1 MRKLNILKAL
11 VDFLF
16 FITIIPSIFGM
27 PLILMLLIMPEQVPV
42 TYNDKS
48 MGLESLSLA
57 EVVVIVFA
65 IYVGY
70 LFQVYAVYL
79 FRKTLELFRKRII
92 FDERVIKYLDQTGKA
107 ILIGHTIML
116 IPIIYLYYLTDK
128 PGFRFEW
135 NFTFNG
141 SIFIFGL
148 GLFFMVLSEVFLI
161 ATNMKRENDLT
172 V

>member
-16 FITIIPSIFGM
+16 FISIIPSIFGM
-27 PLILMLLIMPEQVPV
+27 PFIIILAIMPEKVPLKF
-42 TYNDKS
+42 TNNGNDIT
-48 MGLESLSLA
+48 GLSLT
-57 EVVVIVFA
+57 EIVIIVFV

-70 LFQVYAVYL
+70 LFQVYAAYL

-107 ILIGHTIML
+107 ILIGYIIMV
-116 IPIIYLYYLTDK
+116 IPAIYISLLDRS
-128 PGFRFEW
+128 PGFSFEIG
-135 NFTFNG
+135 FTFNG
-141 SIFIFGL
+141 SIFIIGL